1 MGDRSQDQ
9 EMKDMGGDGQ
19 QTQASR
25 DAFAVQNSP
34 GAQIIRQSY
43 WSLFGDRPV
52 SPGIDWDWAQRI
64 VLEPLKEEIDERL
77 DKSLLGFIPVDGLNV
92 KVSSQEDSPFLE
104 LGLLEPQKTV
114 SVDGTIDDIDSRM
127 PIIQTYAKTGIG
139 KKLLILGT
147 PGAGKTITLLKLAK
161 QLVGE
166 AINNPKTVI
175 PVVFELSTWR
185 DGQSIEAWL
194 IEQLYENYDGNRKR
208 KIYEMWVE
216 RRVLLPLLDGLDEL
230 GMVRQKAC
238 TEKVNEFAKTYPQV
252 VVCCRVKEFQ
262 QAGVNLSNLRG
273 KVQLQPL
280 SDRQIERYLAQM
292 GKSGLW
298 EQIKSVPEMGRLL
311 EPVIDKENADY
322 DEPGL
327 LRVPLFIS
335 LAARVYE
342 RDQPFKGKTELL
354 DLYIDRQL
362 SWDVRVGDRTRKD
375 FKGRKWA
382 YKSIYDEPNSYQT
395 RKYIQWLAKKVV
407 AAEIIEF
414 NLPWLRYGINS
425 NKDGQGFKKAPRRI
439 AWLDTFKQILIYRS
453 VCYCITCL
461 IILGF
466 VILYPN
472 FLNDFLLAHISV
484 SMFSI
489 LGLVIGYLIG
499 KSFNILNQHMLGK
512 STSEIATKFI
522 ALSIIRPT
530 KWIFKVSNSSYE
542 ITTLI
547 GSIACLFLT
556 SMILVTMESLSRIYL
571 VKRIIETIIFSLQE
585 AIKVSPALTI
595 SLIGATIITLPTGLL
610 VEIMSTRRL
619 TRNEDVVSNGDS
631 LSDKEV
637 GLRQPIFKRSERS
650 LEEIFVEA
658 KNYYPKIEKFLFNW
672 IVLSQTTYCI
682 GYVVLVASKMMLVDN
697 TALVLLPLTLLIF
710 ANILPFGDFFG
721 GDMTDLWIHVPKR
734 FILSYSK
741 AMPWNLAR
749 FLTYCHDRRLLQQIG
764 GRYRFI
770 HRELL
775 EHFAGIKN

>member
-9 EMKDMGGDGQ
+9 EMKAMGGDGQ
-19 QTQASR
+19 QTQAGG

-375 FKGRKWA
+375 FKGRSWA
-382 YKSIYDEPNSYQT
+382 YKSINDEPTDCQA
-395 RKYIQWLAKKVV
+395 RKYVQWLSQKIV
-407 AAEIIEF
+407 AAEITEF
-414 NLPWLRYGINS
+414 KLEWIRYGITS
-425 NKDGQGFKKAPRRI
+425 NKDSPDNPQPRKI
-439 AWLDTFKQILIYRS
+439 SWLDTKKQLFMHRFLYRSLIISLLVIANSIYSNFLFDSFAMISLSIISLISMLLSGYCIGFLIDLFSKFSSKKSAYQNLVEITKFIFVTPVKWIYRISYSNYLLSFLAFVLIFSVCLTLFTSILIHLSLPFFGNMRIFLSIFIKEHPLLAITLIGNGAIHLPMGLFLGLLASQTLEEKSAPKQITKKREERNSTNQEKRGLWGVFS
-453 VCYCITCL
+453 VEST
-461 IILGF
+461 ILGF
-466 VILYPN
+466 VFYNQSIYTFGWLICVGPP
-472 FLNDFLLAHISV
+472 AHIELPSTV
-484 SMFSI
+484 LFPGFPVFFSI
-489 LGLVIGYLIG
+489 LFLGLPEIFFRIDASVQIQ
-499 KSFNILNQHMLGK
+499 FWQH
-512 STSEIATKFI
+512 
-522 ALSIIRPT
+522 
-530 KWIFKVSNSSYE
+530 
-542 ITTLI
+542 
-547 GSIACLFLT
+547 
-556 SMILVTMESLSRIYL
+556 
-571 VKRIIETIIFSLQE
+571 
-585 AIKVSPALTI
+585 
-595 SLIGATIITLPTGLL
+595 LP
-610 VEIMSTRRL
+610 RRL
-619 TRNEDVVSNGDS
+619 I
-631 LSDKEV
+631 LH
-637 GLRQPIFKRSERS
+637 
-650 LEEIFVEA
+650 
-658 KNYYPKIEKFLFNW
+658 
-672 IVLSQTTYCI
+672 
-682 GYVVLVASKMMLVDN
+682 
-697 TALVLLPLTLLIF
+697 LT
-710 ANILPFGDFFG
+710 G
-721 GDMTDLWIHVPKR
+721 K
-734 FILSYSK
+734 
-741 AMPWNLAR
+741 MPWNLAQ

-775 EHFAGIKN
+775 EHFARMEN